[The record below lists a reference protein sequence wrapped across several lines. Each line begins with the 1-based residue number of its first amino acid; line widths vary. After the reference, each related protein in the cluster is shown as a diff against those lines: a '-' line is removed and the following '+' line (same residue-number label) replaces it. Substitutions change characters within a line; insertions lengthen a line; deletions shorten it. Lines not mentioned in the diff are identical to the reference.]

1 MFLGTGSGYNN
12 VTVDET
18 HGARPP
24 WVTLDA
30 YILEGSATCDIL
42 RGAISCFSD
51 DDASHGRPGTETS
64 LTYGLFITIR
74 IRLRYCYYHHHNYWT
89 IIAFVVIIG
98 VLNASLLALLLLSFC
113 SY

>member
-30 YILEGSATCDIL
+30 YILEGTATCDIL
-42 RGAISCFSD
+42 RGAISYFSD
-51 DDASHGRPGTETS
+51 DDASHGRPGTEHLS
-64 LTYGLFITIR
+64 LTGCL
-74 IRLRYCYYHHHNYWT
+74 LR
-89 IIAFVVIIG
+89 
-98 VLNASLLALLLLSFC
+98 
-113 SY
+113 